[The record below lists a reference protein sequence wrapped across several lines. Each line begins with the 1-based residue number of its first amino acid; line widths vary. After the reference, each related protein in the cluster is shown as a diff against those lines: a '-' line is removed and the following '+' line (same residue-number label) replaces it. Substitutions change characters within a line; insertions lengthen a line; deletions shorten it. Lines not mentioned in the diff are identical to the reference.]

1 MAKKLTIPAVGD
13 LVLCIKSGY
22 GGMRG
27 QMSYIQ
33 LNNMGVVVNTYHSPD
48 TSIHYRID
56 TITVKWLNCDTTKF
70 YIGDKAHLVS
80 GWKKWIRVA
89 Q

>member
-13 LVLCIKSGY
+13 LVLCIKSGWA
-22 GGMRG
+22 GMRG

-33 LNNMGVVVNTYHSPD
+33 LDNMGVVVNTYHSPD

-70 YIGDKAHLVS
+70 YIGDKANRVT

>member
-1 MAKKLTIPAVGD
+1 MAKKLAIPAVGD

-22 GGMRG
+22 AGIRG
-27 QMSYIQ
+27 DLCYIQ
-33 LNNMGVVVNTYHSPD
+33 KDNMGVVTKTYS
-48 TSIHYRID
+48 SSYYGID
-56 TITVKWLNCDTTKF
+56 TVTIKWLNCDTTRF
-70 YIGDKAHLVS
+70 YMNDKAHLVS

>member
-1 MAKKLTIPAVGD
+1 MAKKLAIPKKGD
-13 LVLCIKSGY
+13 LVLCIKSGWA
-22 GGMRG
+22 GLRG
-27 QMSYIQ
+27 QVSYIQ
-33 LNNMGVVVNTYHSPD
+33 LDNMGVVVNTYASPE

-56 TITVKWLNCDTTKF
+56 TVTVKWLNCDTTKF
-70 YIGDKAHLVS
+70 YIGDKANRVT

>member
-1 MAKKLTIPAVGD
+1 MAKKLAIPAVGD

-22 GGMRG
+22 AGVRG
-27 QMSYIQ
+27 QSCYNQ
-33 LNNMGVVVNTYHSPD
+33 LDNMGVVVNIYHSPD

-70 YIGDKAHLVS
+70 YTGDKAHLVS